1 MILPSL
7 GNLVVGLWAL
17 PLVLVACARI
27 RKLYIK
33 HQPPGF
39 VMMQAVLGVYAAL
52 TWLHVVESQAA
63 LCDVAGL
70 GFATL
75 YVWRSRE
82 RLHELLQARV
92 DALPDDCPVRE
103 GAPCP
108 VMYEDGP
115 DTRIVPKKGPT

>member
-1 MILPSL
+1 MTVPTIA
-7 GNLVVGLWAL
+7 NLAVGLWAL
-17 PLVLVACARI
+17 PLMLVAGNRI
-27 RKLYIK
+27 RRLFIR

-39 VMMQAVLGVYAAL
+39 VLMQAVLGVYAAF

-70 GFATL
+70 AFATL

-82 RLHELLQARV
+82 RLHELLLARAE
-92 DALPDDCPVRE
+92 DLPDDCPVKL
-103 GAPCP
+103 GAACP

-115 DTRIVPKKGPT
+115 DTRIVPKKVVQ